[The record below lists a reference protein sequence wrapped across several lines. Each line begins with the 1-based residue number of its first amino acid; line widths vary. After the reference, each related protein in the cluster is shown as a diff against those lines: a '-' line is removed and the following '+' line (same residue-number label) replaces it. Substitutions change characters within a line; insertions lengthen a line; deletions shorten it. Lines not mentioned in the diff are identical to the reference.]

1 MPEQTEQTEQ
11 EEIKDPMDLSA
22 EEYEASVS
30 ELIST
35 PQDEVD
41 EEVDEEQKLIAL
53 ESTDEPEVETKTT
66 ESDEELFEIVYKGE
80 VKKLPRSKVKELAQK
95 GFSYHADMN
104 RIAPH
109 KKIVELIESDEEIG
123 KMVNDYVAERVK
135 PKTTRLDDYES
146 EAAWLEDNLKRQRKA
161 EKFSQIAKP
170 SPGQEIIAF
179 FRDKDPEHYET
190 VLKAVGEHAEQLTV
204 AEYKKINDS
213 MDELEAYYDRIK
225 EKVISGTSS
234 KPKQTFRTRSGGG
247 APPRQSK
254 SGQKAW
260 EMSSKDFNQM
270 IQKVKGY

>member
-1 MPEQTEQTEQ
+1 MPEQTEQ
-11 EEIKDPMDLSA
+11 EIKDPMDLSA
-22 EEYEASVS
+22 EEYEATVS

-35 PQDEVD
+35 PQDEV
-41 EEVDEEQKLIAL
+41 EEVDEEQQLAEL
-53 ESTDEPEVETKTT
+53 ESTDEPDVETKTE

-135 PKTTRLDDYES
+135 PKMTRLDDYES
-146 EAAWLEDNLKRQRKA
+146 EEAWLEDNLKRQRKA
-161 EKFSQIAKP
+161 EKFSQVQPP

-179 FRDKDPEHYET
+179 FRDKDPENYET
-190 VLKAVGEHAEQLTV
+190 VLKAIGEHAEQLTV
-204 AEYKKINDS
+204 AEYKKINES
-213 MDELEAYYDRIK
+213 MEELEAYYDRIK
-225 EKVISGTSS
+225 DKVVSGSTSSS

-247 APPRQSK
+247 APPRPSK
-254 SGQKAW
+254 SDQKAW